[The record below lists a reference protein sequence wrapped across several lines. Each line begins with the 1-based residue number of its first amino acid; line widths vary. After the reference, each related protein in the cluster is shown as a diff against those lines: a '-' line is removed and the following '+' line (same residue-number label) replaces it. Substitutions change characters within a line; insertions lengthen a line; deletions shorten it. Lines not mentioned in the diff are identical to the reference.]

1 MATGRAPISGGFVIV
16 SALWF
21 VAMMVIAV
29 VEGEYW
35 TTALSSL
42 GLVAIAMVNWRGF
55 KKHDREYQERMERLD
70 QRLRRDL

>member
-1 MATGRAPISGGFVIV
+1 MATGKAPISGGFVIV

-21 VAMMVIAV
+21 MAMVVIAI
-29 VEGEYW
+29 VEGDYW

-42 GLVAIAMVNWRGF
+42 GLVGIALINWRGF

-70 QRLRRDL
+70 QRLGRNP